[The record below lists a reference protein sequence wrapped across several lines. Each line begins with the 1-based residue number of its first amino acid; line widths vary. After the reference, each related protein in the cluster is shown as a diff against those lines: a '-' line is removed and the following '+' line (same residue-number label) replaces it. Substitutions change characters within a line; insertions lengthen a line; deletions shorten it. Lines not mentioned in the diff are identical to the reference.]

1 MTQNKLSAVWKI
13 CVVCVCACM
22 RACVCILVSAKLIKK
37 YYELIPNQF
46 RLLKLKTNKLEF
58 NCFIIMTTLIVTTL
72 IVTMGIK
79 VYHCETMVIFS
90 TVRVV
95 TMVILIISSSYVTK
109 LACISR

>member
-1 MTQNKLSAVWKI
+1 
-13 CVVCVCACM
+13 
-22 RACVCILVSAKLIKK
+22 
-37 YYELIPNQF
+37 
-46 RLLKLKTNKLEF
+46 
-58 NCFIIMTTLIVTTL
+58 MTTLIVTTL